1 MTRASPDGRFDEF
14 SHCLKIPAL
23 LYSNV
28 THDYK
33 DPVFDEVYEM

>member
-1 MTRASPDGRFDEF
+1 MNFFAP
-14 SHCLKIPAL
+14 LKKILTL